1 MQKVKEKLNS
11 NPNARSLT
19 RVFEAMAAVI
29 NKVLPKS
36 LQINTNETQIRK
48 LIMQNIEIGGHGKGA
63 QRSPR
68 NS

>member
-1 MQKVKEKLNS
+1 M
-11 NPNARSLT
+11 T